1 MDFSKMET
9 SDWLIGGGGIALFI
23 FSFFSWFGYDESFI
37 SYSESGWSNVFSM
50 LGILL
55 SIAVTGTLLANK
67 LGGVELPDIGGVSWD
82 QLWFFVSVGAA
93 VLILLQLLIGASVG
107 GFDLDRK
114 FGIFLGVLAV
124 AAQAAGGFLKFQA
137 AGSSGTS
144 SPGASGPPQSF

>member
-1 MDFSKMET
+1 
-9 SDWLIGGGGIALFI
+9 
-23 FSFFSWFGYDESFI
+23 
-37 SYSESGWSNVFSM
+37 M

-55 SIAVTGTLLANK
+55 SIAVTGSLLANK
-67 LGGVELPDIGGVSWD
+67 LAGVDLPDIGGVSWD
-82 QLWFFVSVGAA
+82 QLWFFISIGAA

-124 AAQAAGGFLKFQA
+124 GAQAAGGFLKFQA
-137 AGSSGTS
+137 AGSGSGTS